1 MRRTMSLCLG
11 GRAKTP
17 GRAGQVLRRYGVGGS
32 SPYASRCT
40 TVRLGEPSSR
50 CCVQD
55 WKSCAFSRAPARP
68 SRPYER
74 RSLTLGL
81 QRPYRSLDAD
91 HFRLWDGRWFK
102 SRAGFEPAT
111 FWVVIRAKVAQLG
124 GKGKG
129 ASSDF
134 RGLSRLIGRCSQYR
148 ALLLAFFKGLS
159 QGSEFLFCGLGRPLL
174 LMSVSAERAR
184 RLLRLTGG
192 AAGLL
197 CPSSRIRLPWPRWP
211 ACPSAIRL
219 GRSGSHHLRFAHG
232 RGPRRRRP
240 IPEEL
245 GRDRTL
251 GQDRETRL
259 RPLPGPGPSPEVRP

>member
-1 MRRTMSLCLG
+1 MPPPPRE
-11 GRAKTP
+11 
-17 GRAGQVLRRYGVGGS
+17 VGAPRGPAPWKRGPNLESS
-32 SPYASRCT
+32 SP
-40 TVRLGEPSSR
+40 P
-50 CCVQD
+50 
-55 WKSCAFSRAPARP
+55 
-68 SRPYER
+68 
-74 RSLTLGL
+74 
-81 QRPYRSLDAD
+81 
-91 HFRLWDGRWFK
+91 
-102 SRAGFEPAT
+102 
-111 FWVVIRAKVAQLG
+111 
-124 GKGKG
+124 
-129 ASSDF
+129 
-134 RGLSRLIGRCSQYR
+134 GLSRLIGRCSQYR

-240 IPEEL
+240 ITEEL
-245 GRDRTL
+245 GRDRAL
-251 GQDRETRL
+251 GQDRETRPPLLAGQAPSHEIRPELPLGHRRQVEGPHHRAGRRRRANFAGLGPLALL
-259 RPLPGPGPSPEVRP
+259 REPRREGIARADELPWRDIAEGIAGMFGRFGHARENELG